1 MDNSIFNI
9 LTYFVIYSFLGW
21 TLETVYRSICEKKI
35 INTGFLFGPFCP
47 IYGVGA
53 IIMILGLEQ
62 FKGKYILV
70 FIISFIILTLWEYC
84 VGWFLEKI
92 FQTKYWDYSDHKF
105 NIKGRI
111 CLTNSFFWGI
121 LGVIFINFVHP
132 FVQEQISNIDIV
144 ILKYV
149 IYTIAFLMLVDA
161 VICIVKTKNIKSTLE
176 KVEKLNQEIKEKLKE
191 IKESKKNPEKEK
203 ITENVTQIVDE
214 LKIKRN
220 RIIRRL
226 YRYVYRLKRAFPAI
240 NTKEIAE
247 ILNKKIDFKKP
258 IGKKRKKS

>member
-1 MDNSIFNI
+1 MLNNMLFY
-9 LTYFVIYSFLGW
+9 LVFYSFLGW
-21 TLETVYRSICEKKI
+21 CLESIYKTILEKKF
-35 INTGFLFGPFCP
+35 INSGFLYGPFCP
-47 IYGVGA
+47 IYGFGA
-53 IIMILGLEQ
+53 VIMLLLFQ
-62 FKGKYILV
+62 KLPNNV
-70 FIISFIILTLWEYC
+70 FIIFIVSTLLLTVWEYI
-84 VGWFLEKI
+84 VGVLLEKI
-92 FQTKYWDYSDHKF
+92 FKTKYWDYSDHKC

-121 LGVIFINFVHP
+121 LGVIFINFVHS
-132 FVQEQISNIDIV
+132 FIQEQISNIDIV

-149 IYTIAFLMLVDA
+149 IYTIAVLMLIDA
-161 VICIVKTKNIKSTLE
+161 IICIVKTKNIKSTLE

-247 ILNKKIDFKKP
+247 ILNKKIDLKKP